1 MAHDNSH
8 TSSDNSEPE
17 TELTYF
23 STLKPFEMEPRKN
36 VRDKNY
42 TQ

>member
-1 MAHDNSH
+1 MAHNNPN
-8 TSSDNSEPE
+8 TSFDNSEPE

-23 STLKPFEMEPRKN
+23 STLKPYEMEPRKN
-36 VRDKNY
+36 VSDKNY